1 MTAGPEKRILLI
13 IGGGIAAYK
22 ALELIR
28 RLRGQGFFVRAVM
41 TGASKEFVT
50 KLSAESLTGNKVYDD
65 LFALT
70 DESGM
75 GHIELS
81 RDADL
86 LVVAPATADL
96 IAKMAHG
103 LAGDLASTLL
113 LGTLLA
119 PTPAQAV
126 VGASGPIIVFPPVN
140 DFITCTNTDDRF
152 NNPALPQAGA
162 VIRLS
167 TTGDLHSID
176 LDNSA
181 I

>member
-1 MTAGPEKRILLI
+1 MHRS
-13 IGGGIAAYK
+13 
-22 ALELIR
+22 
-28 RLRGQGFFVRAVM
+28 RLRREWRHAVTRRARRAPSRLVPY
-41 TGASKEFVT
+41 TPR
-50 KLSAESLTGNKVYDD
+50 LRSADRKSL
-65 LFALT
+65 
-70 DESGM
+70 
-75 GHIELS
+75 
-81 RDADL
+81 L
-86 LVVAPATADL
+86 LGTA
-96 IAKMAHG
+96 
-103 LAGDLASTLL
+103 LASTLL

-126 VGASGPIIVFPPVN
+126 DCFAAATPPPGASGPIIVFPPVN